1 MQTQVLV
8 VGAGPAGSAAA
19 YSLARHGVGVVLA
32 DQCTFPRDKTCGD
45 GISPAGVRVLMRIG
59 VLDPAELTRGKRRL
73 FSGVRIV
80 APGGASVDLHYP
92 WPSQQTGFGQGCVIP
107 RSELDAM
114 LVERAIAAGAT
125 FLPGFRAMEPIWS
138 SGRVAGLGGVC
149 HGSATAVKAD
159 VTIVATGARLHL
171 LRALGLCDPA
181 PPFTVGVRQYL
192 RLPTDAFPGSY
203 LRVYLEPN
211 LLPDYAWVFP
221 IDDRLVNVGLASAG
235 HWRVQGKNSLTALLG
250 TFVGGTSAAAGS
262 LAGAVPV
269 GPPTGTPLRADFLR
283 RKTCA
288 AGVLVAGEAAGLVD
302 PLTGEGISFA
312 LQSGELAAEVA
323 YRATLA
329 HEFERALC
337 TYERALRQRFA
348 AYFCFAWQLRSR
360 LSDPRLANALVSDPG
375 RPAQPSPHLGLGVA
389 YCAAG
394 APLCAPVAAC
404 PGPLTLPGISDDG
417 HPLPPD
423 RTVTGKRRES
433 RRRRLC
439 FHFVPELQL
448 VQAVEQPVQ
457 RQQLVVC
464 PRLYDLA
471 TIDHIDHVGMLD
483 SGYAVC
489 DHENRP
495 PAHQDS

>member
-1 MQTQVLV
+1 MRFCGFQNVSINLPQCALR
-8 VGAGPAGSAAA
+8 AG
-19 YSLARHGVGVVLA
+19 
-32 DQCTFPRDKTCGD
+32 
-45 GISPAGVRVLMRIG
+45 
-59 VLDPAELTRGKRRL
+59 RGNIEGTER
-73 FSGVRIV
+73 
-80 APGGASVDLHYP
+80 
-92 WPSQQTGFGQGCVIP
+92 
-107 RSELDAM
+107 ELDAM

-269 GPPTGTPLRADFLR
+269 GPPTGAPLRADFLR

-337 TYERALRQRFA
+337 TYGRALRQRFA

-360 LSDPRLANALVSDPG
+360 LSDPRLANALVTLA
-375 RPAQPSPHLGLGVA
+375 AQLKQVRTSGWVSPTAPQALRSVLRSLPVLGLSPYLA
-389 YCAAG
+389 YRMMD
-394 APLCAPVAAC
+394 
-404 PGPLTLPGISDDG
+404 IRS
-417 HPLPPD
+417 H
-423 RTVTGKRRES
+423 RI
-433 RRRRLC
+433 
-439 FHFVPELQL
+439 EL
-448 VQAVEQPVQ
+448 
-457 RQQLVVC
+457 
-464 PRLYDLA
+464 
-471 TIDHIDHVGMLD
+471 
-483 SGYAVC
+483 
-489 DHENRP
+489 
-495 PAHQDS
+495 